1 MPTKI
6 GHFEILSELSASPAC
21 VVYKATDTQSG
32 QTVAL
37 KAIQLGQFGEHA
49 ATLEKRL
56 LEEVETA
63 SSLKGQNIVPIFGA
77 GEMDGQFCAS
87 TQYIEGNSVATMLAR
102 KEGFSIWDLLDIG
115 RQVCAGL
122 DLAHA
127 KKVVHYSL
135 EPAKIMCGWDGTVRI
150 LGFGVSGAGNFTAIL
165 PDPPAFLPYMS
176 PEQIGGEPPDERAN
190 IFSLGAIFYEMVTEQ
205 RAFNGTDAA
214 AVHHSILEDTPVDPL
229 KLNARMHP
237 GLSALIMKALAK
249 DPADRYQSG
258 RELLEDL
265 EQCKESKTAS
275 ASAPKPA
282 APVVTATGTRS
293 QTAPASSPVVASRAA
308 ATAAASP
315 APAPASA
322 PAKAVAAVP
331 VPSAPRA
338 PQAVAPKK
346 FAAAASASSQG
357 AAIEFE
363 SPLSQSASSLPAARM
378 SAASAPAQNPPPPKV
393 AVDPMMA
400 GNATASAAVSFSEI
414 SELPPYKEV
423 VIAPPAPPA
432 YEPPPLSTPERKDE
446 KPKIQPREVAEKAI
460 KEIKGVPP
468 RLIGYSIAGAVALI
482 VVIAG
487 GIAVYV
493 HNQNSD
499 VDSAARPAQE
509 QSGAA
514 ASSPSSSTP
523 APQIETAD
531 AVAPSVVEKAP
542 SPARARSP
550 HKNPAPAPVA
560 AAPGEMALDSTPEGA
575 QVQVDGSSNP
585 GWATPYTLS
594 GLKPGQHSIT
604 ISKPGFV
611 TDTRTIEV
619 ASGSKSFVTIHLAPL
634 MAALSV
640 STTPAGASVLVDGKD
655 TGKLTPAQF
664 NLDKGQHTIVVR
676 KPGYLD
682 ETGSLALNPGQA
694 AAFSPTLRALGNVD
708 DLKTVGK
715 FKKMFG
721 KVADPTMG
729 TVTVR
734 TQPKG
739 AQVAIN
745 QHVLDKFSPVDV
757 MLDPGNYVLD
767 ITLTGY
773 APIHKVITVD
783 KGGKLAIDET
793 LGR

>member
-56 LEEVETA
+56 LEEVEAA

-77 GEMDGQFCAS
+77 GEMEGQFCAS

-115 RQVCAGL
+115 RQVCCGL

-205 RAFNGTDAA
+205 RAFKGGDAA

-229 KLNARMHP
+229 ELNARMHP

-249 DPADRYQSG
+249 DPEQRYQSG

-282 APVVTATGTRS
+282 APVMPATGTKS
-293 QTAPASSPVVASRAA
+293 QAAPASSPVVPARP
-308 ATAAASP
+308 AAS
-315 APAPASA
+315 AS
-322 PAKAVAAVP
+322 AKAVAAAP
-331 VPSAPRA
+331 VASAPRA
-338 PQAVAPKK
+338 PQSAEPKK
-346 FAAAASASSQG
+346 FAAAASASSAG

-363 SPLSQSASSLPAARM
+363 SPLSQSAASLPAARM
-378 SAASAPAQNPPPPKV
+378 SAAPAPAQDPPPPSAPQV

-414 SELPPYKEV
+414 NELPPYKEV

-432 YEPPPLSTPERKDE
+432 HEPAPLSTPERKDE

-482 VVIAG
+482 ALIAG

-499 VDSAARPAQE
+499 VDSAARPVQE

-514 ASSPSSSTP
+514 ANSPSSSTP
-523 APQIETAD
+523 APQLEPAD
-531 AVAPSVVEKAP
+531 TVAPSVVERAP

-550 HKNPAPAPVA
+550 RKSPAPAPVA

-594 GLKPGQHSIT
+594 GLKPGQHAIT
-604 ISKPGFV
+604 VSKPGFV

-634 MAALSV
+634 MAGLSV

-655 TGKLTPAQF
+655 TGKLTPVQF

-676 KPGYLD
+676 KPGFLD
-682 ETGSLALNPGQA
+682 ETGTLALNPGQA
-694 AAFSPTLRALGNVD
+694 TTFSPTLRALGNVD

-721 KVADPTMG
+721 KVADPAMG

-767 ITLTGY
+767 ITLSGY

-793 LGR
+793 LSRP